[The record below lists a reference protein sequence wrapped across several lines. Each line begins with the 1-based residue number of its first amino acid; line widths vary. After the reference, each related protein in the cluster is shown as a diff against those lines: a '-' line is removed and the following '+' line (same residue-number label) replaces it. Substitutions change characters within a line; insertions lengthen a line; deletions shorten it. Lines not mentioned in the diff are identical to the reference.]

1 MSSFRHIG
9 KHPNVLQ
16 LEACKT
22 LKQIKQIHTQMLI
35 NGLFKDPKMLGQFVS
50 SIALKQP
57 NYIDYSIQVLQHWK
71 RPSLV
76 ALNSLM
82 RAHCLISEP
91 CRSFYFYNRIVNSDH
106 NLRPDKYTFTFLIKT
121 CSQLFVEKTSLAVY
135 GCVLK
140 YGFDVDPYVRSS
152 LVSMFAELGLLG
164 FSKKIFLE
172 MFEPDFVTQTAMVS
186 AGAKLGDLVFA
197 RELFDRMPTRDLATW
212 NAMMAGYA
220 ECGKA
225 REVFDLFRL
234 MQFAGVKVNE
244 ASVVLFLSACTQ
256 LGALDHGR
264 WAHDYIEEC
273 RLRMGVALG
282 SALVDMYAKCGDV
295 DKAMEVFWSLKEKNV
310 YTWTSAMGGLAMN
323 GFGNECLE
331 LFAHMKHEGVE
342 PNEVTFVSLLKGCSV
357 VGLVEEGQRYFELMR
372 KVYGLQPSIEHY
384 GCMVDLYSR
393 AGRLDEAFSFINS
406 MPIKPHVDAWGALLN
421 ACKIYKNKELGELAF
436 KKIRELKGN
445 DHGTYLLLSN
455 IYAETKNWSRVENV
469 RRAMNARE
477 VSQVT
482 KVRCC
487 SVIEVNGEV
496 HGFFGGDKS
505 HPRQAEIEEKMAEM
519 SQRLKLAGYVANNN
533 PVLFDIEEEEK
544 ENTACEH
551 SEKVAIAFGLIS
563 LNEGAPIRIVKN
575 LRVCSDCHVVTK
587 LISKMF
593 DREIIVRDRNRLH
606 HFKDGECSCN
616 GCW

>member
-1 MSSFRHIG
+1 MSSLLHLG
-9 KHPNVLQ
+9 KHPNVIL
-16 LEACKT
+16 LETCKT
-22 LKQIKQIHTQMLI
+22 LKQIKQIHTQMLT
-35 NGLFKDPKMLGQFVS
+35 NGLFNDPKILGQYVS

-57 NYIDYSIQVLQHWK
+57 NFIDYSIQVLEHFE
-71 RPSLV
+71 RPPLF
-76 ALNSLM
+76 AFNSLM
-82 RAHCLISEP
+82 RAHYLISQP
-91 CRSFYFYNRIVNSDH
+91 CKSFYFYNRIVGSSHD
-106 NLRPDKYTFTFLIKT
+106 LRPDNYTFTFLIRT
-121 CSQLFVEKTSLAVY
+121 CAQLFVEKTSMAVY

-140 YGFDVDPYVRSS
+140 YGFGVDSHVRSS
-152 LVSMFAELGLLG
+152 LVSMFAELGLLDL
-164 FSKKIFLE
+164 SKKIFLE

-186 AGAKLGDLVFA
+186 ASAKLGDLVFA
-197 RELFDRMPTRDLATW
+197 RELFDGMPIRDLATW
-212 NAMMAGYA
+212 NAMMAGYVQ
-220 ECGKA
+220 CGKA
-225 REVFDLFRL
+225 REALDLFRL
-234 MQFAGVKVNE
+234 MQFEGVKVNE
-244 ASVVLFLSACTQ
+244 AGMVSILSACTQ
-256 LGALDHGR
+256 LGALNRGR
-264 WAHDYIEEC
+264 WAHYYIEKC
-273 RLRMGVALG
+273 RLIVGVALG

-331 LFAHMKHEGVE
+331 LFARMKHEGVE

-357 VGLVEEGQRYFELMR
+357 VGLVEEGQRYFELMS
-372 KVYGLQPSIEHY
+372 KVYGLEPSTEHY

-436 KKIRELKGN
+436 KKIGKLKGN

-455 IYAETKNWSRVENV
+455 IYAETKNWRRVRNV
-469 RRAMNARE
+469 TRTMNARE

-496 HGFFGGDKS
+496 HGFSRGDTS
-505 HPRQAEIEEKMAEM
+505 HPRQSEIEEKMAEM

-544 ENTACEH
+544 ENTTCEH

-563 LNEGAPIRIVKN
+563 LNEGVPIRIVKN

-587 LISKMF
+587 VISKIF